1 MEPNVNGLMFKHR
14 KAHVALT
21 CLATE
26 TKPHYVQFEM
36 NGIELDEDN
45 AGMSGIVKEKTT
57 TSVEMQCI
65 PLFTLLL
72 ALGNPTV
79 NWFILDVE
87 GAEFQV
93 CTLSIIMMK

>member
-26 TKPHYVQFEM
+26 TRPHYVNFETH
-36 NGIELDEDN
+36 GIKLDDDN
-45 AGMSGIVKEKTT
+45 KGMSGIVQEKSP
-57 TSVEMQCI
+57 TSVEYQCI
-65 PLFTLLL
+65 PLYTMLL

-87 GAEFQV
+87 GAEFPV
-93 CTLSIIMMK
+93 CIKFFQPI